1 VALLARMASRPG
13 PHEQLGVRELNARD
27 YRKRLA
33 ALAKAHGYTIGRT
46 RNDHLVLTK
55 PGRPKIFTS
64 WTPSSHRV
72 LKNVA
77 ADLKR
82 AERQA

>member
-1 VALLARMASRPG
+1 M
-13 PHEQLGVRELNARD
+13 NARD

-33 ALAKAHGYTIGRT
+33 ALAKQHGYTVGRT

-64 WTPSSHRV
+64 WTPSSRHV